1 MLSSHRQRGHPV
13 DLRSW
18 RGDRTI
24 DNVRRISVLVVDDHQ
39 VFADALQARLS
50 VEETIGPVAVAY
62 SAGEGL
68 ARLLHN
74 AFDVTLLDYG
84 LEDRTGADLATELRK
99 AVPSTRIIM
108 LSGGQPVDA
117 VVDSL
122 LAGVNGWLPKMIEIS
137 DLVDA
142 VRGVHA
148 GEMWVDRAILG
159 RAMPA
164 LLARILTPP
173 PDPLAALTK
182 REREVLD
189 YMIAGLGRADIARR
203 LHLSDNTVR
212 THSQNLI
219 RKLGV
224 HSSLE
229 AVTMALRG
237 GHRPS

>member
-1 MLSSHRQRGHPV
+1 
-13 DLRSW
+13 
-18 RGDRTI
+18 
-24 DNVRRISVLVVDDHQ
+24 
-39 VFADALQARLS
+39 
-50 VEETIGPVAVAY
+50 
-62 SAGEGL
+62 
-68 ARLLHN
+68 
-74 AFDVTLLDYG
+74 
-84 LEDRTGADLATELRK
+84 
-99 AVPSTRIIM
+99 M

-212 THSQNLI
+212 TH
-219 RKLGV
+219 
-224 HSSLE
+224 E